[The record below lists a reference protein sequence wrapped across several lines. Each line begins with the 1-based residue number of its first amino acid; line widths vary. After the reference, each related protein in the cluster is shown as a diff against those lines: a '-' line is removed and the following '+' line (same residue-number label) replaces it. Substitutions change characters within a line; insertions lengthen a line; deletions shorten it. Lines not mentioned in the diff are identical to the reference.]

1 MPELS
6 KNVLHELDNAWL
18 YSYTDKRP
26 LYNPL
31 DILQT
36 DDPIRFQKQLTW
48 LLCQPEYFHMLA
60 KHIFNIELAPFQ
72 VVILQELW
80 KRKFPMLVGSRGMSK
95 TFLLSLYAMMRAFLI
110 PGRSIIVA
118 GAAFRQS
125 KILFDYMKVIWDNAP
140 VLRDLCDGSTKGP
153 RAGTDMCIVDIN
165 GSAVKCIP
173 VGDGSK
179 IRGLR
184 GDIIADEFS
193 SHVREIFEVVMSGF
207 GAVNQNP
214 VASAKARRKAK
225 RASELGIELAE
236 VKIGTEAIKNQIIL
250 SGTAYYD
257 FNHFADYWRRWK
269 TIIQSKGDRQKLSPL
284 FGDDG
289 PPEGFKWDD
298 YSVIRVPYDM
308 LPEGFMDEANIAR
321 SKATVHNGIFEMEF
335 EAIFSKDST
344 GFFKRSLIES
354 CTGTETN
361 PVKLLSGEVWF
372 DCMQRGNP
380 HKKYVMGVDPA
391 SEIDNFAII
400 IIELNEDHKRIVHC
414 WTITRKAHIEKVKMG
429 FTEENNFYSYCARK
443 IRSLMDQFNIVHI
456 AIDSQG
462 GGIPISEAL
471 HETSNLKEGEVP
483 IWEVID
489 EDKEKDS
496 DHEAGLH
503 IIELCNFADS
513 KWYNDANHGLRK
525 DFEDKATLF
534 PRFDPISLAYAA
546 EVDAQNDRVEDTLED
561 LVMEIEELK
570 NELSLIEISQT
581 NSGKDKW
588 DVPETRVGVGKKEK
602 MRKDRYSA
610 LIMANLAAK
619 RFDDSVFVYNPQGGF
634 ANRTFSNKH
643 KPVADFEGPAWF
655 TEKANGL
662 Y

>member
-1 MPELS
+1 VEKKIPYAS
-6 KNVLHELDNAWL
+6 GKSRYVQNVHAITLRH
-18 YSYTDKRP
+18 
-26 LYNPL
+26 
-31 DILQT
+31 
-36 DDPIRFQKQLTW
+36 
-48 LLCQPEYFHMLA
+48 A
-60 KHIFNIELAPFQ
+60 K
-72 VVILQELW
+72 
-80 KRKFPMLVGSRGMSK
+80 M
-95 TFLLSLYAMMRAFLI
+95 FLI
-110 PGRSIIVA
+110 PGRSVIVA

-140 VLRDLCDGSTKGP
+140 VLRDLCGSSDGP

-165 GSAVKCIP
+165 GSAAKCIP

-207 GAVNQNP
+207 GAVNQSP
-214 VASAKARRKAK
+214 VAAAKLRRREK
-225 RASELGIELAE
+225 RAAELGIEISKQKLGA
-236 VKIGTEAIKNQIIL
+236 EAITNQIIL

-269 TIIQSKGDRQKLSPL
+269 TIIQSKGDPEKLGTI
-284 FGDDG
+284 FGDKG
-289 PPEGFKWDD
+289 PPPGFKWDD
-298 YSVIRVPYDM
+298 YSVIRIPYDM
-308 LPEGFMDEANIAR
+308 LPEGFMDSANIAR
-321 SKATVHNGIFEMEF
+321 SRATVHNGIFEMEF
-335 EAIFSKDST
+335 EAVFSKDST
-344 GFFKRSLIES
+344 GFFKRSLIEA
-354 CTGTETN
+354 CTGTETS
-361 PVKLLSGEVWF
+361 PVRLPSGDVWF
-372 DCMQRGNP
+372 DCLQSGDPN
-380 HKKYVMGVDPA
+380 KKYVMGIDPA

-414 WTITRKAHIEKVKMG
+414 WTITRRSHIEKVKMG
-429 FTEENNFYSYCARK
+429 FTKENNFYSYCARK
-443 IRSLMDQFNIVHI
+443 IRTLMDRFNIVHI
-456 AIDSQG
+456 SIDSQG

-483 IWEVID
+483 IWPVI
-489 EDKEKDS
+489 EEGKEKDS
-496 DHEAGLH
+496 DFEAGLH
-503 IIELCNFADS
+503 ILELCNFAKTD
-513 KWYNDANHGLRK
+513 WYNEANHGLRK

-534 PRFDPISLAYAA
+534 PRFDPVSLAYAA
-546 EVDAQNDRVEDTLED
+546 EVDAQQGTVEDTLED

-570 NELSLIEISQT
+570 NELSLIEITQT

-610 LIMANLAAK
+610 LIMANMAA
-619 RFDDSVFVYNPQGGF
+619 RQYDDHVFVYEAQGGF
-634 ANRTFSNKH
+634 ANRTFSNKN
-643 KPVADFEGPAWF
+643 KPVSDYEGPSWF